1 MRYAK
6 ILAAALMCFTAV
18 GPTLAQDELPTWP
31 ALKLE
36 FEVSDEPLTVTGM
49 KLEAGVAWPQYAAT
63 FVVNEIEF
71 NDRGTIDH
79 QPDDWLL
86 QSPSAERFS
95 DDQRALVRAGHVVNV
110 VSATS
115 LTRRG
120 RGPVQIQVYAVTEQ
134 DVRLMSHAALEW
146 LQRKQRASFETKRNR
161 LADTIKELAEKR
173 QRLDELLRAHPDP
186 DASLKEIEKATWYET
201 VEEAQEDMRVLEK
214 DMRSVDVDIA
224 GISAKTASIQQYLQQ
239 ASAKQPNVGNMLTEL
254 QIQQDIEMAGAVAR
268 KAALQ
273 GHLRQA
279 AEYIEAV
286 QTVKRL
292 KSIKDGIAL
301 WADSVDRQTG
311 ELKDPE
317 RVRVVGAVTIQP
329 IEYPGE

>member
-1 MRYAK
+1 
-6 ILAAALMCFTAV
+6 
-18 GPTLAQDELPTWP
+18 
-31 ALKLE
+31 
-36 FEVSDEPLTVTGM
+36 
-49 KLEAGVAWPQYAAT
+49 
-63 FVVNEIEF
+63 
-71 NDRGTIDH
+71 
-79 QPDDWLL
+79 
-86 QSPSAERFS
+86 
-95 DDQRALVRAGHVVNV
+95 
-110 VSATS
+110 
-115 LTRRG
+115 
-120 RGPVQIQVYAVTEQ
+120 
-134 DVRLMSHAALEW
+134 MSHAALEW